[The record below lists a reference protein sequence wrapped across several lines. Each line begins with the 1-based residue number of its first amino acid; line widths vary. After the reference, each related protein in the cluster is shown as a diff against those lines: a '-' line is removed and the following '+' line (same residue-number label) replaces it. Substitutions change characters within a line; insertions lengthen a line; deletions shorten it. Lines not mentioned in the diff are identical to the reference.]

1 MKFRQRIGPQGV
13 QTIETLMFERLRAAG
28 VIKNDAALMDS
39 SSLPNNLVYPNDVD
53 LLYKAFEKMASFA
66 KTLNLPPWWDHSAL
80 KKRFR
85 AFSMNKKQE
94 RLAFLLEFDALFRKA
109 CRQFKKIARGLEN
122 AVHKKKADH
131 WLDVF
136 QLLRRQ
142 TKAKLSGQTHIKDRI
157 VSLDELDARPIQK
170 GKAFPSCEFGSTNPM
185 SFNRQGFMVT
195 CDLFQGQ
202 PSDKTLFETALTH
215 YQRRLRGTPAL
226 VITDKGFRSQH
237 NFKVSAAI
245 PHVCLG
251 KLEDVQASQREFCKS
266 ARSATEGFIAVAK
279 NLRGF
284 GKSLYRGLRGDKIWA
299 ALCQAA
305 YNLKKFLQLY
315 RQEAYEESVLLK
327 LGVWIG

>member
-1 MKFRQRIGPQGV
+1 MKFRQRIGSQGV

-66 KTLNLPPWWDHSAL
+66 QALAIPLWWDHSAL

-94 RLAFLLEFDALFRKA
+94 RLVFLLEFDILFRKA

-131 WLDVF
+131 GLEVF

-142 TKAKLSGQTHIKDRI
+142 TKEKLSGQTHIKNRI

-170 GKAFPSCEFGSTNPM
+170 GKAFPPCEFGSTNQM

-202 PSDKTLFETALTH
+202 PSDKTLFETTLKK
-215 YQRRLRGTPAL
+215 YQRRLQGTP
-226 VITDKGFRSQH
+226 VWVVTDKGFRSQH
-237 NFKVSAAI
+237 NFKVSQAI

-251 KLEDVQASQREFCKS
+251 KLEDVGESQKEFCKS
-266 ARSATEGFIAVAK
+266 ARSATQGFIAVAK

-284 GKSLYRGLRGDKIWA
+284 GKSLYRGLSGDQIWA
-299 ALCQAA
+299 GLCQTA
-305 YNLKKFLQLY
+305 YNLRKFLLLY
-315 RQEAYEESVLLK
+315 RQEQLPEETLRK
-327 LGVWIG
+327 LGFIT